1 MSQLQKN
8 IIITSMGHFLVHAMT
23 MILPVILVILE
34 EEFSVSLIY
43 LGELATIQILFL
55 GLGGFPAGF
64 LADRYG
70 SRMVLMIYFAGLV
83 IASIWL
89 YFSTTF
95 AMTAIGLGCLGLITG
110 LYHPAGLK
118 MVSHSPN
125 VSRYMS
131 YHGVSGSLG
140 LAFGPIYGA
149 WMSSYLG
156 WRVAYMLLG
165 AVALLGFIFLVL
177 YQRELG
183 PRQEKFNFKVKFTRS
198 HILIISVA
206 SLWGF
211 AHHGLFNFLPYYFEE
226 TVKTGFGA
234 VVGSGFLTGF
244 VLLLGIIGQLSG
256 GRLGEI
262 FQRKNLYVWVV
273 GLNIPFLILMAFYQ
287 GWILVG
293 ITGILGAINFMFQP
307 VNNSLLADVTPIEN
321 RGIIYGFSAGISF
334 SVGSFAGI
342 IGGYLGEALSI
353 NHIFPSMALF
363 LIPAVLLAILLKKFM

>member
-55 GLGGFPAGF
+55 GLGGFPAGI

-149 WMSSYLG
+149 WMSSVSG
-156 WRVAYMLLG
+156 WRVAYLLLG
-165 AVALLGFIFLVL
+165 AVALLGFIFLFL
-177 YQRELG
+177 YQREPG

-226 TVKTGFGA
+226 TIKT
-234 VVGSGFLTGF
+234 
-244 VLLLGIIGQLSG
+244 
-256 GRLGEI
+256 
-262 FQRKNLYVWVV
+262 
-273 GLNIPFLILMAFYQ
+273 LNK
-287 GWILVG
+287 
-293 ITGILGAINFMFQP
+293 
-307 VNNSLLADVTPIEN
+307 E
-321 RGIIYGFSAGISF
+321 
-334 SVGSFAGI
+334 
-342 IGGYLGEALSI
+342 
-353 NHIFPSMALF
+353 
-363 LIPAVLLAILLKKFM
+363 